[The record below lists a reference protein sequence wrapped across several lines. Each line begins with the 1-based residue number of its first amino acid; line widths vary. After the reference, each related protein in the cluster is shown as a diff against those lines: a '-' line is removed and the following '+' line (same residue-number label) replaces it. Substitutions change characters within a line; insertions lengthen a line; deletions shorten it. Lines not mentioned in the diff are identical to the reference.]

1 LVSSD
6 PTGVLRRHY
15 EDYIVNDIFSPGE
28 LARYAKVLEYFPG
41 EKNIKSSTDADVLCP
56 VHGDN
61 NPSLGVDLR
70 RNGAGPKVVLTC
82 RSHGCPYGSIIQ
94 AVGLTSEYLR
104 FDSANGPNTIEG
116 CTLKA
121 YAVEKKLP
129 MDFLEGD
136 EVALEQID
144 YWGKPAISIPYPD
157 EDGNVVSERFRINLH
172 KPTTGPDDRFRWR
185 KGDRPLLYGL
195 HRLHKARE
203 AGYVFLV
210 EGESDAQAAWYYEEP
225 ALGVP
230 GASNWRDEWAPH
242 LAGIEEIFVLVEPD
256 GGGSMFWK
264 KISNS
269 PDLSGRV
276 KKAVLP

>member
-1 LVSSD
+1 M
-6 PTGVLRRHY
+6 
-15 EDYIVNDIFSPGE
+15 NDTFNSEE
-28 LARYAKVLEYFPG
+28 LARYAKVLEYFQG
-41 EKNIKSSTDADVLCP
+41 QKNIKSPTDADVRCP

-94 AVGLTSEYLR
+94 AVGLTSEDLR
-104 FDSANGPNTIEG
+104 FDSANGPNPIEG

-121 YAVEKKLP
+121 YAAEKKLP
-129 MDFLEGD
+129 LDFLEGG

-144 YWGKPAISIPYPD
+144 YCGKPAISIPYAD
-157 EDGNVVSERFRINLH
+157 EDGNVVSERYRINLH
-172 KPTTGPDDRFRWR
+172 KSAKNRDARFRWK
-185 KGDRPLLYGL
+185 KGDSPLLYGL
-195 HRLHKARE
+195 HRLQKARE

-210 EGESDAQAAWYYEEP
+210 EGESDAQAAWYHEEP

-230 GASNWRDEWAPH
+230 GASNWKGEWAPH

-256 GGGSMFWK
+256 GGGSTFWK
-264 KISNS
+264 KISS
-269 PDLSGRV
+269 CPDLSGRA
-276 KKAVLP
+276 KKVVLP